1 MYDSHTGTAIANH
14 ILEVVNDFN
23 IRNKI
28 LSITLNN
35 ASSNINAIESL
46 TPHLQSYIDGY
57 VVQQRCVCHIINLVV
72 QDGITVVSKYLD
84 NVRAAVRFI
93 TSTPQM
99 IKKFG
104 EYCKS
109 NNLKSRKFGLDMK
122 IRWNS
127 TYLMLKKLEGYK
139 KIITVFVNVNAL
151 DIDLV
156 LTEADWYMV
165 KHFREFLMPFYVAT
179 NVLSGVYY
187 LTSCLVIDYIWLIVE
202 SFAKHRSDSLL
213 CTVVAPMELKF
224 LKYFDN
230 ISHIYCFATILDPRK
245 KLDGYNLL

>member
-1 MYDSHTGTAIANH
+1 
-14 ILEVVNDFN
+14 
-23 IRNKI
+23 
-28 LSITLNN
+28 
-35 ASSNINAIESL
+35 
-46 TPHLQSYIDGY
+46 
-57 VVQQRCVCHIINLVV
+57 VCHIINLVV
-72 QDGITVVSKYLD
+72 QDSITVVTKYLD
-84 NVRAAVRFI
+84 NVSAVVRFI

-104 EYCKS
+104 EYCKA

-127 TYLMLKKLEGYK
+127 TYLMLKKLEGYE
-139 KIITVFVNVNAL
+139 KIITVFVNANAL

-187 LTSCLVIDYIWLIVE
+187 PTSYLVIDYIWLIAE

-213 CTVVAPMELKF
+213 CTIVAPMELKF

-230 ISHIYCFATILDPRK
+230 ISHIYCFATILNPRK
-245 KLDGYNLL
+245 NLMGYNLL